1 MINFLSKWIEG
12 IAVTIIIASIFEMI
26 LPNGNIKKYL
36 KIVLGIYIIFSMISP
51 FVDSKALYSIDLSK
65 EMEKYTQ
72 SVPKNTNN
80 YQNNDLNEIYAN
92 TLEKEI
98 KQTIEK
104 KGYNVYKCTVEGVFD
119 ADKKDTGIKKINVVL
134 ESKKNAVEKKVEN
147 KIRIDDIDKVDI
159 NINKKK
165 EDESKITQKDINEL
179 KQYICDHYEIEQKV
193 LNIEKR

>member
-51 FVDSKALYSIDLSK
+51 FVDSNALYSIDLSK

-72 SVPKNTNN
+72 SVPKNNNN

-119 ADKKDTGIKKINVVL
+119 ADKKDAGIKKINVVL

>member
-51 FVDSKALYSIDLSK
+51 FVDSNALYSIDLSK

-72 SVPKNTNN
+72 SVPKNNNN